1 MHVFLSF
8 LCPKS
13 LTCST
18 WSVTVIKSKEVNS
31 LRTPSNLF
39 QATHDHFGNGEGYPQ
54 EWRISAA
61 LDSLGH
67 FTPMDP
73 GLRTDP
79 GRRKKEWWAFLNWH
93 PVSASLPPPCPVA
106 LCYESTA
113 LFSKAMSYL
122 RSSLDPRGRRT
133 HPLVLDPPSPCWT
146 KRVHQ
151 RGQRGPV
158 SFSRRSRLL
167 QARGIPDFCRRH
179 VNCLKMETCQTLKY
193 SSVRSSVS
201 ICTTHRLQR
210 FFFLCKVVRYG
221 PKTCRG
227 EWDGS
232 NKWQ

>member
-133 HPLVLDPPSPCWT
+133 HPLVLDPQVHAGPSAST
-146 KRVHQ
+146 SE
-151 RGQRGPV
+151 V
-158 SFSRRSRLL
+158 SEVLFLFPEGL
-167 QARGIPDFCRRH
+167 DFCRREEFPTSAG
-179 VNCLKMETCQTLKY
+179 VT
-193 SSVRSSVS
+193 S
-201 ICTTHRLQR
+201 IA
-210 FFFLCKVVRYG
+210 
-221 PKTCRG
+221 
-227 EWDGS
+227 
-232 NKWQ
+232 